1 MTASPAQTDMPFED
15 SSRETEVKPDQPRLS
30 LVFPIFDEAPNI
42 EPLLCAARDI
52 AQRLTPDFEI
62 ILVDDG
68 SRDRSAEIIE
78 RICEADPRVQL
89 LRHEC
94 NTGYG
99 AALRSGLRF
108 AKGELIF
115 FSDADLQFDLSEL
128 DGLVAHAD
136 DFDIVA
142 GYRAQRSDPW
152 PRRLLANTWGA
163 IVRVMFG
170 LKVKDIDCAFKLFR
184 REVIEAIEIESIGA
198 FVNTEILVRARALH
212 YRVYQVP
219 VSHRRRKHGNQSGAN
234 PRVILRAIIELA
246 TLHRSLSRAQRNGT
260 A

>member
-1 MTASPAQTDMPFED
+1 MTAFPVQLDIALDDTAPAPEA
-15 SSRETEVKPDQPRLS
+15 KPDEVRLS

-42 EPLLCAARDI
+42 EPLLAAARDI
-52 AQRLTPDFEI
+52 ASRLTPNFEI

-68 SRDRSAEIIE
+68 SQDRSAEIIE

-89 LRHEC
+89 LQHEC

-99 AALRSGLRF
+99 AALRSGMRF

-128 DGLVAHAD
+128 DQLVAHAD

-142 GYRAQRSDPW
+142 GYRARRSDPW
-152 PRRLLANTWGA
+152 PRQLLANTWGA

-170 LKVKDIDCAFKLFR
+170 LQVRDIDCAFKLFR
-184 REVIEAIEIESIGA
+184 REVIEAIEI
-198 FVNTEILVRARALH
+198 
-212 YRVYQVP
+212 
-219 VSHRRRKHGNQSGAN
+219 RRNN
-234 PRVILRAIIELA
+234 PAGRY
-246 TLHRSLSRAQRNGT
+246 
-260 A
+260 